1 MFEKDETICNVDI
14 SWHIHKITVSFWLLG
29 LLTQNRRIVWPYIYI
44 YTYIYIHLYIRIC
57 MYIYIYMYMFFS
69 QPGRLQTVKHF
80 PWKTDAP
87 LTIPW
92 PSWRPSRTQS
102 QRCWKARFDFP
113 SIVSNGYRLEPQ
125 IHVIWKIWKEL
136 FNIYVY
142 IQIMYVVFEWD
153 CYAKKFSY
161 VFLFYFCLNM
171 ALFTLCCTKNTRNSL
186 CWYNLEPFAG
196 HGCARHSEGS
206 WWCHWSHAEKVRQW
220 WNDWH
225 L

>member
-1 MFEKDETICNVDI
+1 MWTYHGIFTKLL
-14 SWHIHKITVSFWLLG
+14 SHFGFWGCWLRIGG
-29 LLTQNRRIVWPYIYI
+29 LFGRIYI
-44 YTYIYIHLYIRIC
+44 YKHIYINIHFYIRIC

-206 WWCHWSHAEKVRQW
+206 WWCHWSHAEEVRQW